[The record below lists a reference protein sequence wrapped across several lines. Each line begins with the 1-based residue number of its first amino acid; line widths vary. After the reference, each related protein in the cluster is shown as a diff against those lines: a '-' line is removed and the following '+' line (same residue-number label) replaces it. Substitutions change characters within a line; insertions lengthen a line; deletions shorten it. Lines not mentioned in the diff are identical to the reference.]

1 MSADGNAHGGPVANS
16 SAIADLSSWVDN
28 PKNSPLANLFRK
40 KQCSGADATPEKHA
54 RRIVSSE
61 SRASCSSNNTD
72 NESLYDVAKVY
83 LETHRGEQGS
93 EEQRAKFAA
102 LISELVHSKDG
113 FDIAALAFLATI
125 NGKGLDESTRVQ
137 ITGMIRQRM
146 NDSGF
151 HEDAPRLDDIY
162 TKFVSDAYYYRSSPK
177 RQTISVLDTH
187 RFAYKWLHHG
197 SHSGTATAFH
207 WEIRHLNSTSIDS
220 MSVPFEI
227 YGSKCVI
234 RFRRS
239 YVLSNGETWTGVWLH
254 NTSSG
259 RKVLELKFAL
269 VMSNIAYPTVYQ
281 TEVIKPSRGI
291 RPSQGV

>member
-1 MSADGNAHGGPVANS
+1 MSADGSAHSGPVANS

-28 PKNSPLANLFRK
+28 PKNSPLANIFRK
-40 KQCSGADATPEKHA
+40 KQCTDAMPEKHA

-61 SRASCSSNNTD
+61 SRASCSSD
-72 NESLYDVAKVY
+72 NSEHECVFDIVKVY

-93 EEQRAKFAA
+93 DEQRAKFTA
-102 LISELVHSKDG
+102 LISELVASKDG

-125 NGKGLDESTRVQ
+125 NGKLLDESTRVH
-137 ITGMIRQRM
+137 ITELIRQKM

-151 HEDAPRLDDIY
+151 HEDTPRLDDIY
-162 TKFVSDAYYYRSSPK
+162 TKFVSDAYYYRSSEK
-177 RQTISVLDTH
+177 RQAISVLDTH
-187 RFAYKWLHHG
+187 RFSYKWLHHG

-207 WEIRHLNSTSIDS
+207 WEIRQLNAVSVDS

-239 YVLSNGETWTGVWLH
+239 YMLSNGETWTGVWLH
-254 NTSSG
+254 N
-259 RKVLELKFAL
+259 
-269 VMSNIAYPTVYQ
+269 
-281 TEVIKPSRGI
+281 
-291 RPSQGV
+291 